1 MLLIENELIAE
12 STKEGKDWYIEGVFA
27 QAETVNKNRRIYK
40 EATLDREVKRF
51 SEEYVATRRAVGEL
65 SHPNDSQINPDR
77 AAILITEIAKEGTEY
92 LGKAKVLDTPC
103 GKIIQAMLEGGVVL
117 GVSTRGSGSVKAL
130 KEGISEVQDDFRLY
144 TVDAVMNPSAPKAL
158 VNAVYENELAI
169 ENALG
174 ANHALFEEFM
184 QFLEQKKAAK
194 NIPSK
199 AERERAMFESAKAAL
214 AKIIGG

>member
-12 STKEGKDWYIEGVFA
+12 SSKEGKDWYIEGVFA

-51 SEEYVATRRAVGEL
+51 SEEFVSTRRAVGEL

-77 AAILITEIAKEGTEY
+77 AAILITEIAKEGTDY
-92 LGKAKVLDTPC
+92 IGKAKVLDTPC

-158 VNAVYENELAI
+158 VNAVYENEMS
-169 ENALG
+169 LG